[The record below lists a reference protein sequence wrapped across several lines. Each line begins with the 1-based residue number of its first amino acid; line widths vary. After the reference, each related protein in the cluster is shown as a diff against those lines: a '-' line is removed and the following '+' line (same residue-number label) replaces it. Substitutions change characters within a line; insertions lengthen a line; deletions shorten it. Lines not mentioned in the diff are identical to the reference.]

1 MRKRQPVAL
10 EAQSQTIPQLLT
22 IPEAAKCLNVGR
34 SKVYDL
40 INSGSLRAVM
50 VGDVKRV
57 SVDTL
62 REWIKQNEQA
72 S

>member
-10 EAQSQTIPQLLT
+10 DVQSQSIPQLLT

-40 INSGSLRAVM
+40 IRAGSLPAVL

-57 SVDTL
+57 SIDTL
-62 REWIKQNEQA
+62 RDWIKRNEQA